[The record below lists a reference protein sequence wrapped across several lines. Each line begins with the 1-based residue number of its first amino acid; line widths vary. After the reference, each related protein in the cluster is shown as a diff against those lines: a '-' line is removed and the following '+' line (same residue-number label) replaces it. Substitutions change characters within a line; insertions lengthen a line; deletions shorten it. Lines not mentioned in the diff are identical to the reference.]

1 MLTPINAC
9 SKLQCSLTPMY
20 HNKNHFLVLSDQ
32 HYPHQQHN
40 EGAAV
45 QKGLHTVEI
54 QIWQTQFLAKA
65 GTGGQNPASYPQPHK
80 FSLLLYSRWGLTQ
93 EKPLRCCRGTATSVH
108 LSATPDSAAPSPRLR
123 AAQGF
128 LFGFQTERSP
138 TQPGLPLAPRP
149 LRPLPG
155 DARARRPGSPGR
167 REAGG
172 CGVGVPPP
180 AAHLT
185 GDLVERVVLRRQ
197 AFPVRQPLPAR
208 SLRPHGGWMG
218 CGRTRLR
225 VPRAS
230 RLPPAASAAR
240 RRRP

>member
-54 QIWQTQFLAKA
+54 QVWQTQFLAKA

-108 LSATPDSAAPSPRLR
+108 LSATPDKRGAFTTPPSSPGLFVRVPNGTQPHAARPAARPAPATSVARGRACAPAGEPRAEGGERLR
-123 AAQGF
+123 GGGASAG
-128 LFGFQTERSP
+128 RSP
-138 TQPGLPLAPRP
+138 H
-149 LRPLPG
+149 
-155 DARARRPGSPGR
+155 GR
-167 REAGG
+167 SG
-172 CGVGVPPP
+172 
-180 AAHLT
+180 
-185 GDLVERVVLRRQ
+185 
-197 AFPVRQPLPAR
+197 
-208 SLRPHGGWMG
+208 
-218 CGRTRLR
+218 
-225 VPRAS
+225 
-230 RLPPAASAAR
+230 
-240 RRRP
+240 